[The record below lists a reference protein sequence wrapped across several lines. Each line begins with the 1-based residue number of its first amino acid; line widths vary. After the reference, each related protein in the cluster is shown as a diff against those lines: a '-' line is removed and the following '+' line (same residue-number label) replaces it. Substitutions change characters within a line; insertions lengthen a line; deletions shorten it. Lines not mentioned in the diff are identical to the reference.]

1 VSLGDIP
8 RRNARRFPGKTG
20 LVCGDVRLTWS
31 AVNSR
36 VNRLAH
42 AVLERGARKGDR
54 VAVLAENDHRYL
66 EIYWGLAKT
75 GAVAVPLNYRLVERE
90 LAQLLDHSEACGLI
104 CGPGYEDVSGKLAG
118 AVSSLGWVLSFGD
131 RRGLAIDYEEL
142 LNTASDNEPNLLVGD
157 DDPFA
162 IMYTSG
168 TTGLPKGAVVTHG
181 NLENNV
187 YNQSIADKADTDD
200 INLTATPLYHMGA
213 LFMATTYTYLGCTN
227 IILERFD
234 ATELQRA
241 IERERATVCL
251 LIPTMLNMVLNDRA
265 FGSHDLSSLRLI
277 FYGGSIMPVPV
288 LRRAMETIGCSF
300 TQGYGLTETIEATF
314 LTMKDHVLD
323 GVPEHERRLASAGRE
338 APNAEVRIV
347 DDNDRDL
354 PAGEIGEVLIRSRS
368 VIPQYWRAPEESAAT
383 IRDGWFYT
391 GDVGYRDGDGYL
403 YIVDRKKDVIISG
416 GTNIYP
422 KDIEEV
428 LYGHPAVLEAAVI
441 GVPDATWGESVKAI
455 VVRREGHDVGA
466 EDLIEYCK
474 ANLASYKKPRVV
486 EFVDALPR
494 NPSGKILKRELRAAD
509 SRPQEG
515 VAP

>member
-8 RRNARRFPGKTG
+8 RRNARRFPSKTG
-20 LVCGDVRLTWS
+20 LVSGDVRLTWPE
-31 AVNSR
+31 VNAR

-42 AVLERGARKGDR
+42 AVLERGVEKGDR
-54 VAVLAENDHRYL
+54 VAVLAQNDHRYL
-66 EIYWGLAKT
+66 EIYWGLAKA
-75 GAVAVPLNYRLVERE
+75 GVIAVPLNYRLVERE
-90 LAQLLDHSEACGLI
+90 LAQLLDHSQACALI
-104 CGPGYEDVSGKLAG
+104 CGPGYEDMSGMLLDG
-118 AVSSLGWVLSFGD
+118 VSSLEWLLSFGD
-131 RRGLAIDYEEL
+131 GRDFATDYGEFIQ
-142 LNTASDNEPNLLVGD
+142 SGSGGEPDVVVDD

-187 YNQSIADKADTDD
+187 YNQAIADKADSDD

-227 IILERFD
+227 IIVETFD
-234 ATELQRA
+234 PSEVQRA

-251 LIPTMLNMVLNDRA
+251 LIPTMLNMVLNDQE

-314 LTMKDHVLD
+314 LKMSDHVLD
-323 GVPEHERRLASAGRE
+323 GVAEHERRLASAGRE

-347 DDNDRDL
+347 DDHDRDL
-354 PAGEIGEVLIRSRS
+354 PTDEIGEVLIRSRS
-368 VIPQYWRAPEESAAT
+368 VIPGYWRAPEETAAT

-391 GDVGYRDGDGYL
+391 GDVGFRDADGYL

-422 KDIEEV
+422 KDVEEV
-428 LYGHPAVLEAAVI
+428 LYGHSAVAEAAVI
-441 GVPDATWGESVKAI
+441 GVPDETWGESVKA
-455 VVRREGHDVGA
+455 VVVPREGHEITA
-466 EDLIEYCK
+466 EELIQYCRDRI
-474 ANLASYKKPRVV
+474 ASYKKPRLV
-486 EFVDALPR
+486 EFVDALPK
-494 NPSGKILKRELRAAD
+494 NPSGKILKRELRAAH
-509 SRPQEG
+509 SRTHEG
-515 VAP
+515 VGS